1 MSGRVRRIVWRCLA
15 AAILLA
21 AVASCR
27 QAVERSRSEIGIEA
41 VERIERRG
49 SAGAVAVL
57 QVRNDSERTLVLRRA
72 RIGVSYGGT
81 PVCELELRGPVRVPR
96 RTTGRVT
103 TLWRLRS
110 DDPMALY
117 VLERR
122 IREGDLERIGI
133 RYDLRGRGGVVPV
146 NISAEMMPLS
156 DFLNTFD
163 LSADDLKN
171 YLE

>member
-1 MSGRVRRIVWRCLA
+1 MNGALRRIVWRCLA
-15 AAILLA
+15 VAILLTV
-21 AVASCR
+21 AVSCR
-27 QAVERSRSEIGIEA
+27 QAVEQARHEIGIET

-57 QVRNDSERTLVLRRA
+57 RVRNDSERTLVLRHA
-72 RIGVSYGGT
+72 RIGVSYGGA
-81 PVCELELRGPVRVPR
+81 PVCELELRDPVRVPR
-96 RTTGRVT
+96 RTTGSVT
-103 TLWRLRS
+103 TLWRLRA
-110 DDPMALY
+110 DNPMALY

-133 RYDLRGRGGVVPV
+133 RYDLRGRGGAVPV

-156 DFLNTFD
+156 DFLNTFG

-171 YLE
+171 YL